1 MDDSV
6 SPVNRRYTI
15 MEVIRKFYQPWLEK
29 WINHRFQAILLICFL
44 LWTPILVAETLQ
56 VQNSCYPMINWSN
69 NSLPECGQK
78 KDDNSHTKEVKDGDQ
93 NKDNKIQ
100 ELIDSIKKHP
110 DLTGVSIGMGFATV
124 ATIANAPLVVAA
136 GISIALWLAIR
147 TALSL

>member
-1 MDDSV
+1 
-6 SPVNRRYTI
+6 

-69 NSLPECGQK
+69 NSRPECVSRNEGNNGSRKESNNGGQN
-78 KDDNSHTKEVKDGDQ
+78 DV
-93 NKDNKIQ
+93 NKIE
-100 ELIDSIKKHP
+100 ELLDSIKQHP
-110 DLTGVSIGMGFATV
+110 DLTGVSIGIGFATV